1 MATSLDATYCK
12 LRSRLRVLD
21 SAFER
26 HLFVPSKTRRID
38 RFALQEGLISGLW
51 QSWCAF
57 CRSTVI
63 GSARGTISGSGQN
76 ITSPYAGR
84 SEMEIAYVA
93 KLLAQGKSV
102 SKIRALNGSHLEP
115 TWGALTA
122 RKSVVTGKSGA
133 VRVTIGGGLPITTK
147 KHKIP

>member
-57 CRSTVI
+57 CLSTVI

-76 ITSPYAGR
+76 ITSPYAGSSDGHT
-84 SEMEIAYVA
+84 SELQSIM
-93 KLLAQGKSV
+93 
-102 SKIRALNGSHLEP
+102 LNSYSFLCFIK
-115 TWGALTA
+115 TL
-122 RKSVVTGKSGA
+122 
-133 VRVTIGGGLPITTK
+133 
-147 KHKIP
+147 

>member
-1 MATSLDATYCK
+1 MIRRPPRSTRTDTLFPYTTLFRSRPKSMATSLDATYCK

-63 GSARGTISGSGQN
+63 GSARGTIS
-76 ITSPYAGR
+76 R
-84 SEMEIAYVA
+84 SEEHTSELQSLMRISYAVFCL
-93 KLLAQGKSV
+93 KKKS
-102 SKIRALNGSHLEP
+102 
-115 TWGALTA
+115 T
-122 RKSVVTGKSGA
+122 
-133 VRVTIGGGLPITTK
+133 
-147 KHKIP
+147 

>member
-1 MATSLDATYCK
+1 MATSLDSTYCK

-38 RFALQEGLISGLW
+38 RFALQAGLISRLW

-63 GSARGTISGSGQN
+63 GSARATIRGSGQN
-76 ITSPYAGR
+76 ITSPYAAR
-84 SEMEIAYVA
+84 SEMAIAYVA
-93 KLLAQGKSV
+93 PLLAQGKSV
-102 SKIRALNGSHLEP
+102 SKIRDIHGMHLEP
-115 TWGALTA
+115 TWGDFTNAHILM
-122 RKSVVTGKSGA
+122 K
-133 VRVTIGGGLPITTK
+133 
-147 KHKIP
+147 

>member
-76 ITSPYAGR
+76 ITSTYAGR
-84 SEMEIAYVA
+84 SELEIAYVE
-93 KLLAQGKSV
+93 KQ
-102 SKIRALNGSHLEP
+102 IGSASSWE
-115 TWGALTA
+115 
-122 RKSVVTGKSGA
+122 
-133 VRVTIGGGLPITTK
+133 RVCTYV
-147 KHKIP
+147 